1 MNLKSLSGKGLS
13 ISQAQN
19 ISNICNQMALEID
32 HQIQIINNCSK
43 TITIDS
49 ETYNH
54 STGKP
59 IPGDIISLILRKGKL
74 HATQAFLMENI
85 KCKSDILWELKQK
98 KYECTLK
105 GLEYPLLKKAEL
117 KPEVDEKWGITKL
130 TLTEYNEFLEVE
142 ALAAHIG
149 QFIHKDGKLDQLR
162 EELPYISE
170 LAWFE
175 LEQGKKTPIKVTLHH
190 TSEQLMDIH
199 NQLAALHRKY
209 EQRVNYFKAKI
220 TRFFFDENI
229 KISEENNNTI
239 DLIKKEN
246 DQAMEK
252 YAEEKR
258 LFDIQDLQARQLF
271 EKNRSEDL
279 SKYSQLRIAIDP
291 RFQPIINEILLHIP
305 EQEDT
310 DGEKEDK

>member
-1 MNLKSLSGKGLS
+1 MDLKSLSSKGLS
-13 ISQAQN
+13 MSQAQN
-19 ISNICNQMALEID
+19 ISNICNQMALEIE
-32 HQIQIINNCSK
+32 HQIQLINNCSK
-43 TITIDS
+43 TITIGSNTYTQDS
-49 ETYNH
+49 
-54 STGKP
+54 SKP
-59 IPGDIISLILRKGKL
+59 IPEDIVDLILRKGQL

-85 KCKSDILWELKQK
+85 KRKSDILLELKKK
-98 KYECTLK
+98 KYECKLK
-105 GLEYPLLKKAEL
+105 QPEYPLLKKAEL
-117 KPEVDEKWGITKL
+117 KPEVDEKWGMTKL
-130 TLTEYNEFLEVE
+130 TVAEYNEFLEVE

-149 QFIHKDGKLDQLR
+149 QFIHKDGKLDELR
-162 EELPYISE
+162 KELPYISE
-170 LAWFE
+170 LGWFE
-175 LEQGKKTPIKVTLHH
+175 LEEGKKTPIKVTVHH

-220 TRFFFDENI
+220 ARFFFEENI
-229 KISEENNNTI
+229 KISEENNNAI

-271 EKNRSEDL
+271 EKTRSEDL
-279 SKYSQLRIAIDP
+279 AKYSHLRIVVDV
-291 RFQPIINEILLHIP
+291 RFQPIISEVLKYIP
-305 EQEDT
+305 GEDT